1 MSPITRSADVVT
13 ALTSQASL
21 VEIASGW
28 ASAHPTIILA
38 AAGSMLAV
46 TAVTAAI
53 RALRRY
59 LRLAL
64 LMLLISLVPLYPT
77 AAHQP
82 DLPPPITSSLFR

>member
-1 MSPITRSADVVT
+1 MSLIPQSADF
-13 ALTSQASL
+13 AASL
-21 VEIASGW
+21 TAQSTLDTASEW

-38 AAGSMLAV
+38 VAGSMLAV

-64 LMLLISLVPLYPT
+64 LMLVLSSVPAYPT

-82 DLPPPITSSLFR
+82 DLPPPIAPSLLR